1 MKRLYWLLLI
11 LPLAARAQVTTTNFS
26 VTYTCTGSVGP
37 YTFNFPVSTA
47 SALTVT
53 QNGSVLSSA
62 AYTIVPVNNNY
73 DNGGKV
79 TLAVACPAAQT
90 LILKRVTPLT
100 QTSIFFDNMPVPM
113 FTVGS
118 AVDKLTEI
126 AQELAAAGSTSS
138 MVYPSAGIANSS
150 GAAWGTSYN
159 GSNIIP
165 ANFLPLATS
174 STPGTVQVDNTTC
187 VVTAGVLSCTGNSGS
202 PFTSITVNGSPGT
215 STFKYLAGSP
225 TASGNTNVS
234 GMIAACLFQPCTATI
249 DPAYTGTDTYGTLAD
264 QTYITDQ
271 RYAQNG
277 TTAYNWAHLFANG
290 YYDAN
295 QANCPRTNQP
305 GLTTP
310 VTYWQDVCGHM
321 IFSSSV
327 PGWNEGSFWNVAI
340 SSQIENV
347 SYSAGIQGGLAVNCT
362 HTGIGDDNC
371 AQAYQIYT
379 SGFVAPN
386 DEGVVPL
393 RSTAIEQGGMFTAL
407 VTSHTTNALNQT
419 VLTLNSPSLS
429 THMGVGRPVIDKT
442 SNVVSGTAG
451 SISTSPGIATV
462 AVTGFTPATSSCGT
476 TIGGLVTQLQPM
488 NGGYAMSI
496 SLTGLSAGALSA
508 GQQITIAGPGG
519 PNTNGGGGGG
529 HIETAKI
536 ASAGSYSAGN
546 QTIVANLIYA
556 YATGATVCGGGLQG
570 YIEQTNYT
578 YSGYRYLQYV
588 IGAPTSSSLLVAIPW
603 GSNGINNFMYSGP
616 IKVYQGGTLVDVRD
630 LSATNNA
637 VDGNQITVMAN
648 SASWGASDSIEVS
661 DLASGNVT
669 GIKSVIQNQNPF
681 APVVS
686 LVMEQTGATL
696 GQSNY
701 IILQNGFSAN
711 QLTTHGGS
719 SYSPPALYTSVFGAP
734 MAAGLVMSYAPEGGK
749 DLLPTSGTI
758 PAAAIYVGPWATTT
772 AAVTAYS
779 ITGNVIT
786 LTVSNT
792 YATGGGQPVTM
803 SGFGS
808 STFLNG
814 QTFTSTSATATTI
827 VGAFTHANTSAT
839 EAGTVTV
846 GSTLTS
852 YYPWYDGTAGKNLS
866 FNPSTGTLTTNVTKF
881 TGLPNATSPTDACN
895 LQTCQPPLTGISAS
909 IGGSLLASAGTCTT
923 GTVSVTGAVPGY
935 PVAVSASDGT
945 LPNSLIV
952 LSASVTSSNTVTV
965 QLCAIASVTPAA
977 KTYNVAVLTN

>member
-1 MKRLYWLLLI
+1 MQKIIRFLI
-11 LPLAARAQVTTTNFS
+11 GIMGLSAALGALAQTPVPIPITGNLGAIQGTGQPYAGVSIQLQNCPSPASIAGYFGIVQTGYQIRASSSGLISGTIWPNDLITCNGTTGNSKYSLVFMNGGVTSGTQQCYQVTSTQGIWNINTQQPIS
-26 VTYTCTGSVGP
+26 CTGSAPNPQDAQYRNLNITGC
-37 YTFNFPVSTA
+37 F
-47 SALTVT
+47 
-53 QNGSVLSSA
+53 SV
-62 AYTIVPVNNNY
+62 
-73 DNGGKV
+73 NGGP
-79 TLAVACPAAQT
+79 C
-90 LILKRVTPLT
+90 
-100 QTSIFFDNMPVPM
+100 
-113 FTVGS
+113 
-118 AVDKLTEI
+118 
-126 AQELAAAGSTSS
+126 
-138 MVYPSAGIANSS
+138 
-150 GAAWGTSYN
+150 
-159 GSNIIP
+159 
-165 ANFLPLATS
+165 
-174 STPGTVQVDNTTC
+174 TT
-187 VVTAGVLSCTGNSGS
+187 GGS
-202 PFTSITVNGSPGT
+202 PFSAITVTGS
-215 STFKYLAGSP
+215 STFGLLAGAP
-225 TASGNTNVS
+225 TASGAGSVS
-234 GMIAACLFQPCTATI
+234 AMLAKCPSQPCSPFI
-249 DPAYTGTDTYGTLAD
+249 DPAYTGTDTSGALAD
-264 QTYITDQ
+264 QTYITDL
-271 RYAQNG
+271 RYAQSA
-277 TTAYNWAHLFANG
+277 TTAYNWAHLFASG

-295 QANCPRTNQP
+295 QTNCPRTNQP

-310 VTYWQDVCGHM
+310 VTYWQDVCGHT
-321 IFSSSV
+321 IFTSSV
-327 PGWNEGSFWNVAI
+327 PGWDEGNFWNVAI

-371 AQAYQIYT
+371 AQAYQTYT

-386 DEGVVPL
+386 DEGTVPL

-419 VLTLNSPSLS
+419 VLTLNSPSLP
-429 THMGVGRPVIDKT
+429 THMGVGRPIIDKT

-451 SISTSPGIATV
+451 SISTSNGIATV

-476 TIGGLVTQLQPM
+476 TTSGLVTQLQPM

-496 SLTGLSAGALSA
+496 SLTGLSAGALTA

-529 HIETAKI
+529 HIETSKI
-536 ASAGSYSAGN
+536 ISAGTYSAGN

-556 YATGATVCGGGLQG
+556 YATAATVCGGGLQG

-603 GSNGINNFMYSGP
+603 GSNGIVNYMYSGP

-648 SASWGASDSIEVS
+648 SASWGSEDSVEVS
-661 DLASGNVT
+661 DIASGNVT

-681 APVVS
+681 APTGS
-686 LVMEQTGATL
+686 LYMSQTGATL

-701 IILQNGFSAN
+701 ITLQNGFSAN

-719 SYSPPALYTSVFGAP
+719 LYSPPAIYTPPFGAP

-779 ITGNVIT
+779 ISGNVIT
-786 LTVSNT
+786 LTVPNT

-839 EAGTVTV
+839 ESGTVTV
-846 GSTLTS
+846 GSTLSS
-852 YYPWYDGTAGKNLS
+852 YYPWYDATAGKNLS
-866 FNPSTGTLTTNVTKF
+866 FNSSTGVLTANVTSLAMGSSKITGLANGSAASDAAAFGQLNGPLTGNITLTTATSDAITITGVTTSSKCSFTATNATAAGLTNVTLAGYYAVTANTF
-881 TGLPNATSPTDACN
+881 TFNHAATTANGATYGVMC
-895 LQTCQPPLTGISAS
+895 S
-909 IGGSLLASAGTCTT
+909 I
-923 GTVSVTGAVPGY
+923 
-935 PVAVSASDGT
+935 
-945 LPNSLIV
+945 N
-952 LSASVTSSNTVTV
+952 
-965 QLCAIASVTPAA
+965 
-977 KTYNVAVLTN
+977 